1 MRVHVV
7 NVMRPVPGESG
18 RTLDRFAGF
27 ARGVEERGLAGLWVP
42 DSFGRGRPTLDP
54 IVLMS
59 VIAAVTQKI
68 EIGTCVLQV
77 PVRHPVEL
85 AHRIGSLH
93 GLSGSRLML
102 GLGCGSTEAD
112 FKVVGADYAARFKA
126 LMPALDT
133 MRRAWRGEE
142 LEGGRLTPWPGTEGG
157 PAILLG
163 AWRNKRWIVYAAEQ
177 CQGWIASGLY
187 PKPEELEAVIKFYR
201 DAGGRRAVL
210 SNVIIDLH
218 GKGNRIRTVPMPS
231 WAKAAI
237 DVWAAAAGLNDGRRV
252 FRPMNRHGQITGDV
266 LLPQNILELVARYG
280 APTLE
285 DYHRAYAGFGAEWPG
300 DEEIRRRHIVAPDT
314 AA

>member
-7 NVMRPVPGESG
+7 NVMRPVPGETG
-18 RTLDRFAGF
+18 RTLDRFARF
-27 ARGVEERGLAGLWVP
+27 ARGVEERGFAGLWVT

-54 IVLMS
+54 VVLMS

-77 PVRHPVEL
+77 PVRHPAEL
-85 AHRIGSLH
+85 AHRIQALH
-93 GLSGSRLML
+93 ALTGNRLML

-112 FKVVGADYAARFKA
+112 FKLVGADYAARFKA
-126 LMPALDT
+126 LMPALET

-163 AWRNKRWIVYAAEQ
+163 AWRNKRWIVYAAEE

-187 PKPEELEAVIKFYR
+187 PKPEELEAGIKFYR

-210 SNVIIDLH
+210 SNVIVDPNGNAADMPLG
-218 GKGNRIRTVPMPS
+218 GKAQVMLTGGE
-231 WAKAAI
+231 
-237 DVWAAAAGLNDGRRV
+237 AAARERLKWIRDIGFD
-252 FRPMNRHGQITGDV
+252 DV
-266 LLPQNILELVARYG
+266 LCMTRIDDLDNLARLRD
-280 APTLE
+280 AL
-285 DYHRAYAGFGAEWPG
+285 
-300 DEEIRRRHIVAPDT
+300 
-314 AA
+314 